1 MRAQNM
7 VCRMAGGACC
17 RHRNELP
24 LLLDLDSP
32 KSDRRFPLSPSE
44 GERVRERGPFWP
56 WCSES
61 PSASI
66 ARGILFRT
74 MEWGAG
80 HFNSVIARFSN
91 PSPQPS
97 PRSSLAGRGS
107 QLARLCRAG
116 KKCTRAL
123 LPLFVAVLCL
133 VLGHP
138 SLAQV
143 VNGGF
148 ETGGFEGW
156 TADPNWVVVDN
167 SCGFYSG
174 WAGKYWAWSGGKGE
188 SATGVLTSKPFKL
201 DKDAVRLLISGW
213 SSIRG
218 TGQPRR
224 WNYVT
229 LNLADGTELDRVYAP
244 DTTAFVPVV
253 LDGSKHRGKTVFI
266 RAVDDADQPTFS
278 MLCIDD
284 VRTMAFPR
292 DYTRPV
298 KPLPSFDAKRSL
310 RLEDKNCS
318 VEVSRANGSITRI
331 RDKKTGLDLLL
342 EPRLAGSYRFALPI
356 PGKEPWQTIEANWVC
371 GKDQKLTAHHLEGN
385 RLTLRWDGPLKNYL
399 REPFDVSVTMTIELR
414 DEGVWF
420 GLKIDNPSRYVVG
433 ETYFPVLGG
442 IQGLGTTR
450 GQLQATEMVRP
461 SGAPASGRKR
471 RGTGSAEAAPAPAG
485 PGFTTSAIFK
495 SFNNMSW
502 LGDQGP
508 EQYYA
513 YPESQPEPWV
523 GFSVPKVSRSVLI
536 GVRDPADRSLYV
548 RLELIPA
555 SSGTPRD
562 DGNWPRPS
570 ELRGAPVG
578 VELSFVDVKGGP
590 IGTSYEAAPV
600 FLRFLDGGAAEM
612 MRDYAAWPP

>member
-1 MRAQNM
+1 
-7 VCRMAGGACC
+7 MAPASCAW
-17 RHRNELP
+17 P
-24 LLLDLDSP
+24 P
-32 KSDRRFPLSPSE
+32 VLS
-44 GERVRERGPFWP
+44 F
-56 WCSES
+56 
-61 PSASI
+61 I
-66 ARGILFRT
+66 A
-74 MEWGAG
+74 A
-80 HFNSVIARFSN
+80 
-91 PSPQPS
+91 
-97 PRSSLAGRGS
+97 
-107 QLARLCRAG
+107 
-116 KKCTRAL
+116 
-123 LPLFVAVLCL
+123 LCL
-133 VLGHP
+133 GLGHP
-138 SLAQV
+138 SVAQV

-148 ETGGFEGW
+148 ESGSFEGW

-167 SCGFYSG
+167 SCGYYSG

-188 SATGVLTSKPFKL
+188 PATGVLTSKPFVL

-244 DTTAFVPVV
+244 DTTTFVPVF

-284 VRTMAFPR
+284 VRTADFPR
-292 DYTRPV
+292 DFARPV
-298 KPLPSFDAKRSL
+298 KPLPAFNPRRSL

-356 PGKEPWQTIEANWVC
+356 PGKEPWQTIEANWVF
-371 GKDQKLTAHHLEGN
+371 GKDQKLTSHRLDGN

-414 DEGVWF
+414 DQGVWF
-420 GLKIDNPSRYVVG
+420 GLKIDNSTRYAVG

-442 IQGLGTTR
+442 LQGLGTTQ

-461 SGAPASGRKR
+461 SGAPASGRKARAEGGR
-471 RGTGSAEAAPAPAG
+471 RQLARNSRPPPSSKSSTICPGWAIRGPSSSTPIPRPSPSRGSGSTRPRP
-485 PGFTTSAIFK
+485 
-495 SFNNMSW
+495 
-502 LGDQGP
+502 
-508 EQYYA
+508 
-513 YPESQPEPWV
+513 
-523 GFSVPKVSRSVLI
+523 SRSVLI
-536 GVRDPADRSLYV
+536 GARDPADRGLYL

-590 IGTSYEAAPV
+590 VGKSYEAAPV
-600 FLRFLDGGAAEM
+600 FLRFLDGGGAEM
-612 MRDYAAWPP
+612 IKDLCGLAAIARFRQAARGRRRARFALVPIGCQCSFSVWHLLL

>member
-1 MRAQNM
+1 MSTPKKTSNIQHPTSNIHWPPFEQSLDVGRSMLDVGCFLSSGAGSQTP
-7 VCRMAGGACC
+7 RSASTGKLRPMAV
-17 RHRNELP
+17 LP
-24 LLLDLDSP
+24 LL
-32 KSDRRFPLSPSE
+32 
-44 GERVRERGPFWP
+44 
-56 WCSES
+56 
-61 PSASI
+61 
-66 ARGILFRT
+66 
-74 MEWGAG
+74 
-80 HFNSVIARFSN
+80 
-91 PSPQPS
+91 
-97 PRSSLAGRGS
+97 
-107 QLARLCRAG
+107 
-116 KKCTRAL
+116 
-123 LPLFVAVLCL
+123 VAALCL

-138 SLAQV
+138 AAAQI

-174 WAGKYWAWSGGKGE
+174 WTGKYWAWSGGKGE
-188 SATGVLTSKPFKL
+188 AVTGVLTSKPFVL

-244 DTTAFVPVV
+244 DTTTFVPVV
-253 LDGSKHRGKTVFI
+253 LDGAKHRGKTVFI

-284 VRTMAFPR
+284 VRTVDLPR
-292 DYTRPV
+292 DSALLL
-298 KPLPSFDAKRSL
+298 KPLPAFDPKRSL
-310 RLEDKNCS
+310 RLEDDHCL

-356 PGKEPWQTIEANWVC
+356 PGKEPWQTIEANWVF
-371 GKDQKLTAHHLEGN
+371 GKDQKLTAHRLEGN
-385 RLTLRWDGPLKNYL
+385 RMTLRWDGPLKNYL
-399 REPFDVSVTMTIELR
+399 HEPYDVSVTMTIELR
-414 DEGVWF
+414 DAGVCF
-420 GLKIDNPSRYVVG
+420 GLKINNPTRYAVG

-450 GQLQATEMVRP
+450 GRLQATEMVRP
-461 SGAPASGRKR
+461 SGAPASGRKPS
-471 RGTGSAEAAPAPAG
+471 GKGKAAATPAPAT
-485 PGFTTSAIFK
+485 PGFTATTIFK
-495 SFNNMSW
+495 VFNNMSSF
-502 LGDQGP
+502 GDQGP
-508 EQYYA
+508 EQFYA
-513 YPESQPEPWV
+513 YPETQPEPWV
-523 GFSVPKVSRSVLI
+523 GFCAHGVSRSVLL
-536 GVRDPADRSLYV
+536 GARDPADRSLYL
-548 RLELIPA
+548 RLELIPG

-578 VELSFVDVKGGP
+578 VELSFVDAKGGP
-590 IGTSYEAAPV
+590 VGKPYEAAPV
-600 FLRFLDGGAAEM
+600 FLRFLDGGGAQM
-612 MRDYAAWPP
+612 IKDYAAWPP